1 MSQQP
6 ATRAPGTYTAR
17 KVQCRSIHTRGSLS
31 VLTLNI
37 GPLVLGMPQ
46 LLLMLSLLLAV
57 LTGWWVGRRHKR
69 NPERQVFRL
78 LLLALVVARL
88 AFVLV
93 FFEGFSDNW
102 WGVLDIRDGGFIPW
116 PGVLAALLAGGWL
129 LWRTADLRKPLG
141 AGLAAGVLTWGF
153 ITLGWRAC
161 EECTRPPGISMR

>member
-78 LLLALVVARL
+78 LILALVVSRL

-93 FFEGFSDNW
+93 YFEDFSDNW
-102 WGVLDIRDGGFIPW
+102 WGVLDIRDGGFIPS
-116 PGVLAALLAGGWL
+116 PGILRALLAGG
-129 LWRTADLRKPLG
+129 RRIELG
-141 AGLAAGVLTWGF
+141 FHQPGLACFRARHAPAGNGLARYLRRTGQ
-153 ITLGWRAC
+153 A
-161 EECTRPPGISMR
+161 